1 MDKFDQQIIA
11 LLCEDARQSNTEIA
25 RLVGLSRTAVTKRLQ
40 KLESSGHILG
50 YKAVLASP
58 QHSVA
63 AYFHISHSALSCESL
78 MPQLRVFSEIK
89 HCHSTL
95 GEIDMTAYVEAVD
108 LAALETLRCCLLSI
122 KQIDKVQTNTIIKPL
137 L

>member
-1 MDKFDQQIIA
+1 MDKFDQQIIT
-11 LLCEDARQSNTEIA
+11 LLSEDARQSNTNIA

-40 KLESSGHILG
+40 KLEINGHILG
-50 YKAVLASP
+50 YRAVLASP

-78 MPQLRVFSEIK
+78 IPQLSAFPEIK

-95 GEIDMTAYVEAVD
+95 GEIDMTAYVEAAD
-108 LAALETLRCCLLSI
+108 LVALETLRCRLLSI
-122 KQIDKVQTNTIIKPL
+122 TEIYKVQTNTIIKPL